1 MDVPGKLPPL
11 PALRTFEA
19 AARHLSYTRAAAE
32 LHVTHSAVSHQI
44 RALEAHLGVALFNR
58 QGRAMVLTSAGE
70 ELLLSANAALRQLS
84 DTIAGLHR
92 RVNVNRLAVSVMP
105 SFAGRWLAPRI
116 ASFIE
121 AHPGCEVN
129 VLSTT
134 KISDFTRDGVDVAIR
149 WGFGGYSGVRSE
161 LLMDDVMFPVLSPR
175 YSGVMPTRPA
185 ELAGLPLLR
194 SSGEDWVPWFRAAGL
209 DWPEPASGLMFD
221 DSGMVVQAAIDGHG
235 IALARRSLTALALR
249 TGQLVRPFDIEVP
262 VMYSA
267 GQDVP
272 VAAGLDEAGQPRRW
286 RFWLILPQRD
296 TDTPLQRAFIAWL
309 RADVAIDTEP
319 LPDQG

>member
-1 MDVPGKLPPL
+1 MDAPGKLPPL

-44 RALEAHLGVALFNR
+44 RALEAQLGFALFGR
-58 QGRAMVLTSAGE
+58 QGRAMVLTPAGE
-70 ELLLSANAALRQLS
+70 ELLVSANAALRQLS
-84 DTIAGLHR
+84 DTVAALRR

-134 KISDFTRDGVDVAIR
+134 KVSDFTRDGVDVAIR
-149 WGFGGYSGVRSE
+149 WGFGGYAGVRSE
-161 LLMDDVMFPVLSPR
+161 LLMDDVMYPVVSPR
-175 YSGVMPTRPA
+175 FSGAIPTRPA
-185 ELAGLPLLR
+185 DLAGLPLLR
-194 SSGEDWVPWFRAAGL
+194 SNGEDWLPWFRAAGL

-235 IALARRSLTALALR
+235 IALARRSLAALALR

-262 VMYSA
+262 VMYSES
-267 GQDVP
+267 QDVS
-272 VAAGLDEAGQPRRW
+272 VAVGLDEAGRPRRW

-296 TDTPLQRAFIAWL
+296 NDTPLLRDFIAWL
-309 RADVAIDTEP
+309 RAEVEIDTAP
-319 LPDQG
+319 LRGRA

>member
-1 MDVPGKLPPL
+1 MEAPGKLPPL

-44 RALEAHLGVALFNR
+44 RALETQLGFTLFGR
-58 QGRAMVLTSAGE
+58 QGRVMVLTPAGE
-70 ELLLSANAALRQLS
+70 ELLISANAALRQLS
-84 DTIAGLHR
+84 DTVAALRR

-149 WGFGGYSGVRSE
+149 WGFGGYTGVRSE
-161 LLMDDVMFPVLSPR
+161 LLMDDVMYPVLSPR
-175 YSGVMPTRPA
+175 YSGPMPTRPA
-185 ELAGLPLLR
+185 DLAGLPLLR
-194 SSGEDWVPWFRAAGL
+194 SSGEDWLPWFRAAGL
-209 DWPEPASGLMFD
+209 DWKEPNSGLMFD

-262 VMYSA
+262 VMYSP
-267 GQDVP
+267 GQDVQ
-272 VAAGLDEAGQPRRW
+272 VATGLDDAGQPLRW
-286 RFWLILPQRD
+286 RFWLILPLRD
-296 TDTPLQRAFIAWL
+296 NDTPLLRDFIAWL
-309 RADVAIDTEP
+309 RAEVAIDTGAP
-319 LPDQG
+319 QDQA

>member
-1 MDVPGKLPPL
+1 MDAPGKLPPL

-19 AARHLSYTRAAAE
+19 AARHLSYTHAAAE

-44 RALEAHLGVALFNR
+44 RALEAQLGFALFAR
-58 QGRAMVLTSAGE
+58 QGRAMVLTPAGE

-84 DTIAGLHR
+84 DTVAALRR

-121 AHPGCEVN
+121 AHPGCEVS

-134 KISDFTRDGVDVAIR
+134 KVSDFTRDGVDVAIR
-149 WGFGGYSGVRSE
+149 WGFGGYTGVRSE

-175 YSGVMPTRPA
+175 FSGAMPTRPA
-185 ELAGLPLLR
+185 DLAGLPLLR
-194 SSGEDWVPWFRAAGL
+194 SNGEDWVPWFRAAGL

-249 TGQLVRPFDIEVP
+249 AGQLVRPFDIEVP
-262 VMYSA
+262 VMYSE
-267 GQDVP
+267 GQNVL
-272 VAAGLDEAGQPRRW
+272 VATGLDETGQPRRW
-286 RFWLILPQRD
+286 RFWLILPLRD
-296 TDTPLQRAFIAWL
+296 NDTPLLRDFIVWL
-309 RADVAIDTEP
+309 RAEVAVDAEP
-319 LPDQG
+319 PRDRA